1 MNTPEATVTPS
12 HPTSQPRKARDLIP
26 VMVHISG
33 IRRGTTERLSG
44 KVVRISPGADG
55 SIALLPPDE
64 STDPEYYATLH
75 SARPTYELAVA
86 PGHTIWVNGEKV
98 ESQLL
103 ASGDLLEIGAG
114 GPVLRFRLYPP
125 DAKVYKSVS
134 EAFAD
139 CVDCARH
146 EGHTFPGRISLFL
159 TRMVKEITTQT
170 SLRFRVVLF
179 SLVAVLVVMLVVTTV
194 LLTRHSLDLEQRLAQ
209 EQSRVSGLTD
219 LINRVQNEA
228 FDRQELVDL
237 RNAIEDDLSATVQRL
252 EQLEARSTAVSHV
265 IAAATQSTVFIQG
278 SFGFEDPKSGRPLRL
293 LVGQDGQALRT
304 RQGIPAVT
312 LEGDGPLFEIQ
323 YTGTAFL
330 IGPQGQLV
338 TNRHVAIPWENETS
352 YQGIAHLGLKPVTRR
367 LIGYLP
373 GIEESF
379 DVKLVAASDQADVAV
394 LSCSDV
400 AGLRPPLRLS
410 QDIPAAGDEV
420 IVLGYPTGIRAL
432 LARTS
437 KAFVNSLSEQ
447 KDLDFWS
454 IASHLA
460 VAGHISPLATS
471 GIVGQVTT
479 DAIVYDAET
488 TRGGSGGPVLNLN
501 GEVVAVNAAI
511 LPEFGG
517 SNLGVPVQHLGE
529 LVSQSDSPD

>member
-1 MNTPEATVTPS
+1 MNASPATAPS
-12 HPTSQPRKARDLIP
+12 SQADQTVLARDSIP
-26 VMVHISG
+26 VIVHISG

-44 KVVRISPGADG
+44 KVVRIDPGPDG
-55 SIALLPPDE
+55 SITLLPPDE
-64 STDPEYYATLH
+64 STSSEHYATLH
-75 SARPTYELAVA
+75 ASGSTYELAVA
-86 PGHTIWVNGEKV
+86 PGQTIWVNGEKV
-98 ESQLL
+98 ENHVL

-125 DAKVYKSVS
+125 DVKVYKSVS

-146 EGHTFPGRISLFL
+146 EGHSVPGRISLFL
-159 TRMVKEITTQT
+159 TRMVREITTQT

-179 SLVAVLVVMLVVTTV
+179 TLIAVLFGMLVVTTA
-194 LLTRHSLDLEQRLAQ
+194 LLTRHSLDLEQRLAE
-209 EQSRVSGLTD
+209 EQSRVSGLTE
-219 LINRVQNEA
+219 LINRVQSEA
-228 FDRQELVDL
+228 FDREELVEM

-252 EQLEARSTAVSHV
+252 EQLEARSKAVSQV

-278 SFGFEDPKSGRPLRL
+278 SFGFEDPESGRPLRL
-293 LVGQDGQALRT
+293 LVGSDGQPLRT

-330 IGPQGQLV
+330 IGPDGQLV
-338 TNRHVAIPWENETS
+338 TNRHVAIPWENEAS
-352 YQGIAHLGLKPVTRR
+352 YQGIAHLGLKPITRR

-373 GIEESF
+373 GIEQPFE
-379 DVKLVAASDQADVAV
+379 VTLVAASDQADVAV
-394 LSCSDV
+394 LSCSEV
-400 AGLRPPLRLS
+400 VGLRPPLKLS
-410 QDIPAAGDEV
+410 QDTPAPGDEV

-437 KAFVNSLSEQ
+437 KAFMSSLSDQ

-460 VAGHISPLATS
+460 AAGHINPLATR

-488 TRGGSGGPVLNLN
+488 TRGGSGGPVLGLN
-501 GEVVAVNAAI
+501 GEVIAVNAAI

-517 SNLGVPVQHLGE
+517 SNLGVPIKHLRD
-529 LVSQSDSPD
+529 LVSQSDGSG